1 MDSNN
6 EQIVA
11 NDGAQVS
18 EPLERLNNIYR
29 DGKQSRCHGSRQKE
43 IDRNH
48 GPWLQMTGK
57 DTEEWRKKRA
67 QAKAAGSSSSGGK
80 KRTRETDDSGEG
92 SKASA
97 KKKKKPDKTSADI
110 TEGDGS
116 GKSGHDG
123 RTVTGGETLNMI
135 PNETTASSDVGEG
148 SSNVAAQA
156 LSFGPH
162 EG

>member
-1 MDSNN
+1 MDSNS

-11 NDGAQVS
+11 NDGVQLS

-43 IDRNH
+43 VDRNH

-97 KKKKKPDKTSADI
+97 KKKKSGKASANI
-110 TEGDGS
+110 TEGDVS

-123 RTVTGGETLNMI
+123 RTVTGIETLNKT
-135 PNETTASSDVGEG
+135 PNDTTASSDVGEG
-148 SSNVAAQA
+148 PSTGAAQA